1 MGPVLESLVKLQD
14 VENQLKGT
22 RARLSRTKRVVTL
35 QENQLRSLV
44 NSLEEKQHEIKLLRA
59 EIDSQ
64 NLELKSRDSSLE
76 KYREALNL
84 AKNNKEYAAILTEIN
99 LNKADNSKIENK
111 MLELMKAVEE
121 QEASC
126 AEIEKQI
133 QAQQAKVDEVKNDS
147 KDKISEIEKKIE
159 EIELEWKAA
168 SKGIPAEILL
178 LFQRLSDTYD
188 GEAIAGVDRN
198 NPRRKVYTCSGC
210 YMTLT
215 NEAVNKLLTTDEV
228 FQCPS
233 CSRIV
238 VLDESFEH

>member
-22 RARLSRTKRVVTL
+22 KARLSRIKRVVTL
-35 QENQLRSLV
+35 QENQLRSLTS
-44 NSLEEKQHEIKLLRA
+44 SLEEKNHEIKLLKV

-64 NLELKSRDSSLE
+64 NIDLKSRDNSLE
-76 KYREALNL
+76 KYRNALNL

-99 LNKADNSKIENK
+99 LNKADNSKIESK
-111 MLELMKAVEE
+111 MLELMKTVEE

-126 AEIEKQI
+126 SELEKQI
-133 QAQQAKVDEVKNDS
+133 QDQQAKVDEVKGES
-147 KDKISEIEKKIE
+147 KDKIDEIEKKIA
-159 EIELEWKAA
+159 EIEIKWEDAA
-168 SKGIPAEILL
+168 KGIPVETLL

-188 GEAIAGVDRN
+188 GEAIANIEKN
-198 NPRRKVYTCSGC
+198 NPRKKVYTCSGC

-215 NEAVNKLLTTDEV
+215 NETVNKLMTIDEV

-238 VLDESFEH
+238 ILNESFEH

>member
-1 MGPVLESLVKLQD
+1 MGPVLESLVKLQE

-22 RARLSRTKRVVTL
+22 KARLARAKRAVTL

-44 NSLEEKQHEIKLLRA
+44 NSLEEKQHEIKLLKA

-64 NLELKSRDSSLE
+64 SLDLKSRDSSLE

-111 MLELMKAVEE
+111 ILELMKSVEE
-121 QEASC
+121 QEALC
-126 AEIEKQI
+126 GELEKEI

-147 KDKISEIEKKIE
+147 KDKITEIEEKISEIQQQWE
-159 EIELEWKAA
+159 AA
-168 SKGIPAEILL
+168 SKGIPAEVLS
-178 LFQRLSDTYD
+178 LFQKLSDTYD
-188 GEAIAGVDRN
+188 GEAIASVEMS

-215 NEAVNKLLTTDEV
+215 NEAVNKLLTTDDV

-238 VLDESFEH
+238 VLEESFEH